1 MAEELGMRVEF
12 SAEYAE
18 IVRALDRIIDKTND
32 TAKAL
37 EGAGVNVD
45 KLDRQ
50 LNNARKTLVDN
61 SRGQQEVADSTR
73 KANSAIQ
80 EQIDRIRKL
89 NQETRAL
96 SDARKQLRSNLDTN
110 LSFIPA
116 NGPSPRVGSSFGNI
130 VDQDDR
136 RIQQASRS
144 YLNLSTSIDQ
154 AIDSKEREGRVFG
167 QESRARWQQ
176 LVTDQKAAEK
186 STRDFEAAQRAQEA
200 QLIRSRYALYDV
212 STTYAAVAAATLG
225 AVTATGTF
233 AARYETAFTEI
244 ERTTLTANGQIT
256 ASVDSLREQF
266 LDLSEV
272 IPLTFQELTKIG
284 SLGAQLGIA
293 EQDLVSFTETVA
305 EFSRLSGVS
314 AEEAALAFGRIGEL
328 LDVPAEEYRNLGS
341 AISFVATESAATD
354 AQIISLTKEIA
365 AAAGAAGFSAAEV
378 VGLGG
383 ALASLGVAPERARGA
398 LSTYFGTLN
407 QAVAEGGEKLEDFA
421 FLTGLTAEKLRELV
435 IAGEGEQVLS
445 RFAQSLNSLDTVEVT
460 TALDRLGL
468 SQLRVE
474 DTFRRL
480 GQNVDFVSE
489 QLRNAEGAYAQGTF
503 LGDAYAVVLDDV
515 ASQFQLLLNSI
526 GRFLATAGQPLL
538 EFLRVALP
546 LASDFFSALS
556 DFASTDFGRGIF
568 TVVGGLTALIGVYA
582 LLRTA
587 IALSTAST
595 YALITAQNLATGSGI
610 RGAIGMLIGGFTGL
624 TGATLTWRNAL
635 LSVGRTVGIFALVAL
650 AIDVL
655 VAKGEGLRSLFGNEI
670 GGAIYDTIFL
680 FNGLAITIDVLTNEG
695 AELARVL
702 SQLVDIFGGYFDI
715 VIGAVDAQADLAESF
730 AAGAQA
736 AANAVPALGG
746 IADVIAGIAGLAR
759 DAANAIATMFGA
771 ANRGALKDAMASVRI
786 GPQKPVQR
794 VFRVEDAGTGI
805 RNLEYQARDL
815 GNAFQGAGD
824 LGSGAMDDIADGAGV
839 AAKEVRTL
847 VDYGSDLASVF
858 SRAFDLRF
866 GTQLAVDEIANQWDS
881 LADRIRQARLELQ
894 GLTAE
899 RNVKEYFLS
908 VANAYGDELRAG
920 TLRAEIA
927 DINEKIAQTQADAST
942 ELQGSSKAARNNRKT
957 LSDLAKTYED
967 YIVQLAESGADQ
979 ATLNAAVDKSEAEFR
994 AQALALGYA
1003 DAELQ
1008 PYINSFRGLKTV
1020 IGQVPRNITV
1030 SANVNPAIQAL
1041 NEFVARAESAG
1052 RDGAA
1057 GFRRGFGSG
1066 GVGGVGL
1073 PDTSGFYN
1081 SGLNAG
1087 KSFRDGFVTYIN
1099 REGGISFYDPK
1110 TGTKSPISLKA
1121 FSSGGYTGAGGKYE
1135 PAGIVHKGE
1144 YVIPKSQVNQRTGLP
1159 YADALGNLKSG
1170 SRPAQASYAGG
1181 GLVSG
1186 ASMMVSL
1193 SPQDRALLRQMGGN
1207 GDVVLAVDS
1216 REIARASAK
1225 GSKQITQEGGRL

>member
-1 MAEELGMRVEF
+1 MVRVAEEVGMK
-12 SAEYAE
+12 AE
-18 IVRALDRIIDKTND
+18 ISADAKQYIRAIDDAIDANQRFGKSVGLTSTEIDKQ
-32 TAKAL
+32 
-37 EGAGVNVD
+37 D
-45 KLDRQ
+45 KR
-50 LNNARKTLVDN
+50 
-61 SRGQQEVADSTR
+61 
-73 KANSAIQ
+73 
-80 EQIDRIRKL
+80 L
-89 NQETRAL
+89 NQVRGAVSTTATET
-96 SDARKQLRSNLDTN
+96 
-110 LSFIPA
+110 
-116 NGPSPRVGSSFGNI
+116 G
-130 VDQDDR
+130 
-136 RIQQASRS
+136 
-144 YLNLSTSIDQ
+144 
-154 AIDSKEREGRVFG
+154 
-167 QESRARWQQ
+167 
-176 LVTDQKAAEK
+176 KAAKTQEGFNK
-186 STRDFEAAQRAQEA
+186 SLMASEGGLART
-200 QLIRSRYALYDV
+200 RYALYDV
-212 STTYAAVAAATLG
+212 ATTYAAVSAATLG

-233 AARYETAFTEI
+233 ATRYESAFTEI
-244 ERTTLTANGQIT
+244 ERTTLSANGQIS
-256 ASVDSLREQF
+256 ASVDNLREQF

-538 EFLRVALP
+538 EFLRAALP

-556 DFASTDFGRGIF
+556 DFASTDFGKGIF
-568 TVVGGLTALIGVYA
+568 TVVGGLTALIGAYSA
-582 LLRTA
+582 LRA
-587 IALSTAST
+587 IIALSTAST
-595 YALITAQNLATGSGI
+595 YALVTAQNLATGSGI

-702 SQLVDIFGGYFDI
+702 SQLVDIFGGVLD
-715 VIGAVDAQADLAESF
+715 VASS
-730 AAGAQA
+730 AAGIVGQFARNMLNA
-736 AANAVPALGG
+736 AEAAGKSFPGLAGFAGIVGDIATNALNAANAV
-746 IADVIAGIAGLAR
+746 
-759 DAANAIATMFGA
+759 ATMFNSG
-771 ANRGALKDAMASVRI
+771 NRDTLKDAVGAVRI
-786 GPQKPVQR
+786 GPKKPQKR
-794 VFRVEDAGTGI
+794 VFKIEDNGTGI
-805 RNLEYQARDL
+805 RNLQQQLGGL
-815 GNAFQGAGD
+815 GNAFQGVGD
-824 LGSGAMDDIADGAGV
+824 IGSGAMDDIADSTAGA
-839 AAKEVRTL
+839 ADKVRTL
-847 VDYGSDLASVF
+847 VDYASDLSSVF
-858 SRAFDLRF
+858 SRAFDIRF
-866 GTQLAVDEIANQWDS
+866 GSQLAVDGIADQWDS
-881 LADRIRQARLELQ
+881 LADRIRVARMEIQ
-894 GLTAE
+894 GLTAQ

-927 DINEKIAQTQADAST
+927 EINEKIADTQADAST
-942 ELQGSSKAARNNRKT
+942 ELDGNSKAARNNRKVLT
-957 LSDLAKTYED
+957 DLAKGYED

-979 ATLNAAVDKSEAEFR
+979 ATLNAAVDRSEREFR
-994 AQALALGYA
+994 AQAAALGFSNA
-1003 DAELQ
+1003 QLQ
-1008 PYINSFRGLKTV
+1008 PYIQSFRGLKTV
-1020 IGQVPRNITV
+1020 IDAVPRNITV

-1041 NEFVARAESAG
+1041 NEFVARAEAAG
-1052 RDGAA
+1052 RNGAA
-1057 GFRRGFGSG
+1057 GFKRGFGGG

-1099 REGGISFYDPK
+1099 REGGISFFDPK
-1110 TGTKSPISLKA
+1110 TGTKSPNSLKA

-1144 YVIPKSQVNQRTGLP
+1144 YVVPKSQVNQRTGLP
-1159 YADALGNLKSG
+1159 YADALGGLKSG
-1170 SRPAQASYAGG
+1170 SRPASSGYANGG
-1181 GLVSG
+1181 FVSG

-1207 GDVVLAVDS
+1207 GDVVLSVDS